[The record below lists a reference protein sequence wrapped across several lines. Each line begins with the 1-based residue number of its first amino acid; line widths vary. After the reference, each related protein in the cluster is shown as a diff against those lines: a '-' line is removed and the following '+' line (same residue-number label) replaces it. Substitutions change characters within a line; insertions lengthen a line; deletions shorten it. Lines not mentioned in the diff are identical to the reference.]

1 MRPSRILTLIGT
13 VAVAASPVLAQDPAS
28 DPTMNTLPML
38 KSQPPVI
45 AWVVAAAFLVASLA
59 IAFKNSK
66 REPVK

>member
-1 MRPSRILTLIGT
+1 MRPSRILSLIGL
-13 VAVAASPVLAQDPAS
+13 VAAVVTQAIAQDSS
-28 DPTMNTLPML
+28 DPAMNTLPML
-38 KSQPPVI
+38 KAQPPVI

>member
-1 MRPSRILTLIGT
+1 MIGT
-13 VAVAASPVLAQDPAS
+13 IAAAASPALAQDASS
-28 DPTMNTLPML
+28 DPAMSTLPML
-38 KSQPPVI
+38 KAQPPVI

>member
-1 MRPSRILTLIGT
+1 MRPSRIKALIAT
-13 VAVAASPVLAQDPAS
+13 MALAAPPALAQDSS
-28 DPTMNTLPML
+28 DPAMNTLPML
-38 KSQPPVI
+38 KAQPPVI